1 MHNNRR
7 AIYHLYNSISR
18 EQVETYLNKVTYNNI
33 LIFIKKLVADL
44 SPNETDVELV
54 ASFYSHALVGMTL
67 EWLSSGMKGDPHDFV
82 IRISEL
88 LDGTVRYCFLKNTD
102 KQV

>member
-1 MHNNRR
+1 
-7 AIYHLYNSISR
+7 
-18 EQVETYLNKVTYNNI
+18 
-33 LIFIKKLVADL
+33 
-44 SPNETDVELV
+44 
-54 ASFYSHALVGMTL
+54 
-67 EWLSSGMKGDPHDFV
+67 MKGDPHDFV